1 MRKENIDMK
10 KNQVELLE
18 LKNNNSQI
26 KISLNELNGRLDKG
40 EEKSLDLEILQ
51 QELSKLKEKF
61 VLKEW

>member
-1 MRKENIDMK
+1 MK

-51 QELSKLKEKF
+51 QELSKL
-61 VLKEW
+61 

>member
-1 MRKENIDMK
+1 MK

-26 KISLNELNGRLDKG
+26 KISLNELKGRLDKG

-51 QELSKLKEKF
+51 QELSKL
-61 VLKEW
+61 

>member
-1 MRKENIDMK
+1 MK